1 MQVGVKRAFRAT
13 RTSSASDLSDLHNT
27 VQVTHVD
34 AKLEGRRRH
43 DDAVPSLPEGS
54 LCAPAFVEGERRVRH
69 VRFDL
74 PLPQLNSQFFDG
86 AARVGEDEALLAA
99 GAVGFRGKPF
109 ARELL
114 GAGMRV
120 AERVLRLKAKVR
132 QLEGL
137 LPVCSYCKKIR
148 DEADRWT
155 MMEEYVMK
163 HSAASFSHSVCP
175 DCYAE
180 HIRPQLSRLDE
191 PRGHEKTGT

>member
-1 MQVGVKRAFRAT
+1 MRILIAE
-13 RTSSASDLSDLHNT
+13 D
-27 VQVTHVD
+27 
-34 AKLEGRRRH
+34 
-43 DDAVPSLPEGS
+43 
-54 LCAPAFVEGERRVRH
+54 
-69 VRFDL
+69 
-74 PLPQLNSQFFDG
+74 
-86 AARVGEDEALLAA
+86 DEASALVLAA
-99 GAVGFRGKPF
+99 ALRRLGHEVVAAPNGRVAWEIFQRESIRVVVTDWMMPELDGLDLCRLLRADERSAYTWIILLTALGDRESCLKGMNAGADDFLGKPF
-109 ARELL
+109 DLEML
-114 GAGMRV
+114 GARLRV
-120 AERVLRLKAKVR
+120 AERVLRLKAQVR